1 MLSPAT
7 LPSRFHE
14 FAARQGLFAEGDA
27 LVVAVS
33 GGVDSMVL
41 LELLR
46 RNRSLGL
53 IVAHCNHTLRGGES
67 DADQS
72 FVEEYA
78 RACGLPCEV
87 CRAETAGQAQSR
99 GIGIQE
105 AAREIRYQFLH
116 EVCSRRGARAI
127 VTAHHADD
135 NAETILMHLFR
146 GTGVRGMAGIPLK
159 AGGLVRPLLF
169 ARRQEIEEFA
179 RAERIAFRTDSSND
193 KDAYQRNA
201 IRHHLMPI
209 LERISGE
216 AAVDNINR
224 AGERFRALAD
234 YVGDESARVLGAC
247 LRSGAQGI
255 PHLDVEALLSHPR
268 ILQEHAILSLL
279 EGWVGAQAASE
290 HVLAVLALALKEPGA
305 RVLLPGGCEVCR
317 DRKELLFLRARDDAP
332 FSLPVEPGAQYAIGP
347 YRFASRYVQT
357 PGPYGGAWREFIDAE
372 RIGGRALSL
381 RSWREG
387 DAFFPIGMRGRK
399 KISDFFVDEK
409 VPLHE
414 KQRIPILTTDDGD
427 VIWVCGRRLDER
439 FKITGSTRRVL
450 QLEFTRTS
458 PDEKADHG
466 QR

>member
-14 FAARQGLFAEGDA
+14 FATRQRLFAEGDA

-33 GGVDSMVL
+33 GGADSMVL

-46 RNRSLGL
+46 RQRSLKL
-53 IVAHCNHTLRGGES
+53 CLAHCNHTLRGSES

-78 RACGLPCEV
+78 RASGLPCEV
-87 CRAETAGQAQSR
+87 CRADTAGQAQSR
-99 GIGIQE
+99 GLGIPE
-105 AAREIRYQFLH
+105 AAREIRYTFLH
-116 EVCSRRGARAI
+116 EVRQRRGARSIA
-127 VTAHHADD
+127 TAHHADD

-146 GTGVRGMAGIPLK
+146 GAGVRGMAGIALSS
-159 AGGLVRPLLF
+159 GGVVRPLLF

-179 RAERIAFRTDSSND
+179 RAERIAFRTDSSNG

-201 IRHHLMPI
+201 IRHHLMPL
-209 LERISGE
+209 LERISGD

-224 AGERFRALAD
+224 AGERFRGLAD
-234 YVGDESARVLGAC
+234 YIGQESARVLASC
-247 LRSGAQGI
+247 LQRSEQGI
-255 PHLDVEALLSHPR
+255 EQLDVAALLSHPR
-268 ILQEHAILSLL
+268 FLQEHAVLSLL
-279 EGWVGAQAASE
+279 EGWVGAQTASE
-290 HVLAVLALALKEPGA
+290 HVLAVLELALKEPGA
-305 RVLLPGGCEVCR
+305 RVLLPGGAEVYR
-317 DRKELLFLRARDDAP
+317 ERKDLLLLRAREEAP

-347 YRFASRYVQT
+347 YRFASCYVQT
-357 PGPYGGAWREFIDAE
+357 PGPFGGPCREFIDAE
-372 RIGGRALSL
+372 RIGGRRLSL

-387 DAFFPIGMRGRK
+387 DAFFPLGMRGRK

-414 KQRIPILTTDDGD
+414 KQRIPILVTDDGD

-439 FKITGSTRRVL
+439 FKITQSTRRVL